1 MRVNTRPDLPIRPD
15 WFART
20 DLPEGITHLVE
31 PGVNPFL
38 RANLWFVRGSE
49 RSVLVDT
56 GMGIAPLKTSFP
68 DLFDREP
75 IAFISHGHYD
85 HTGGAHEFSEV
96 WTEVHEAPALSVPE
110 EATLITSELSP
121 SFTEALAADTESGV
135 APDFLIDALPSPDYD
150 LTAFNTTPAP
160 PTRTL
165 HDGDRIDLGDRSL
178 QVLHIPGHTPG
189 SSALFDADTGAL
201 FTGDMVYEGELL
213 DELPES
219 NIDDYV
225 ASMRRLMTLPVNKVY
240 PGHEETFDGA
250 RLLQLID
257 NYLSTRAN

>member
-1 MRVNTRPDLPIRPD
+1 VNTQPDLPIRPD

-38 RANLWFVRGSE
+38 RANLWFIHGSD
-49 RSVLVDT
+49 SSLLVDT
-56 GMGIAPLKTSFP
+56 GMGISPLKASFP
-68 DLFDREP
+68 DLFEREP
-75 IAFISHGHYD
+75 IAYISHGHYD

-96 WTEVHEAPALSVPE
+96 WTHVHEEPALSVPE

-121 SFTEALAADTESGV
+121 SFTEALAADTESGI
-135 APDFLIDALPSPDYD
+135 APDFLVDALPFADYEVA
-150 LTAFNTTPAP
+150 AFHTTPAP
-160 PTRTL
+160 PTRVFN
-165 HDGDRIDLGDRSL
+165 DGDRIDLGDRSL
-178 QVLHIPGHTPG
+178 RVLHIPGHTPG

-225 ASMRRLMTLPVNKVY
+225 ASMRRLMTFPVTKVY
-240 PGHEETFDGA
+240 PGHEETFDGE

-257 NYLSTRAN
+257 DYLSVRAN